1 MASSTDYNVLTPER
15 VSLHYDVAGI
25 GSRSAAALV
34 DALVQLVLF
43 VALVIASTAT
53 AFLEPVRFVNDA
65 APWLG
70 WVVLAIGSFLVLL
83 GYHLLFELAWSGQ
96 TPGKRLLGIRVIR
109 ENGYPIRPVDATV
122 RNLIRVVDG
131 PPFAFVIG
139 IVVMLLN
146 DRAKRLGD
154 FAAGTIVVREAR
166 RQGLSTFQNLA
177 LGTAAAPDGAQE
189 GAQAGVPLP
198 SLGAEDTTLVRDF
211 LVRRHS
217 MAGPARAALARRL
230 AGAVAVRYGITAQR
244 PGDGADE
251 AFLERLVGA
260 ES

>member
-1 MASSTDYNVLTPER
+1 MASSADYNVLTPER

-25 GSRSAAALV
+25 GSRAAAALA

-53 AFLEPVRFVNDA
+53 ASLEPVRVVGA
-65 APWLG
+65 AVPWLG

-109 ENGYPIRPVDATV
+109 ENGYPVRPVDAVV
-122 RNLIRVVDG
+122 RNLVRVVDG

-166 RQGLSTFQNLA
+166 RQGLSVFQNLA
-177 LGTAAAPDGAQE
+177 LGAAAAPDGAQPD
-189 GAQAGVPLP
+189 GPLP
-198 SLGAEDTTLVRDF
+198 SLRAEDAILVRDF

-217 MAGPARAALARRL
+217 MAGPARAALAQRL

-244 PGDGADE
+244 PSDGAE
-251 AFLERLVGA
+251 EPFLERLVGEA
-260 ES
+260 R